1 MSQSPQ
7 AAPSVSTGIKGLD
20 HILGG
25 GFTPNRLYL
34 LEGEPG
40 SGKTTMGLQFLLAG
54 VLAGETVLYV
64 TLSETRDELLE
75 TAASH
80 GWSLD
85 GIHIHELLP
94 MGDQL
99 DPESQYTMFHPSE
112 VELGETTGRML
123 QEVERLQ
130 PTRVVFDSLAEIRLM
145 AGTMLRFRRQVLAL
159 KQYFAGRHTTV
170 LLLDDANGVEQGA
183 PVHTIVHGA
192 VMLSQMRPD
201 YGGDRRR
208 LRIGKLRGRPF
219 IGGYHDYEIRTG
231 GVELFPRLVAS
242 HIQRA
247 GEVEQITSNLAELD
261 ALLGGGLDRGTSVLL
276 MGAAGV
282 GKSSLATHFVM
293 AAAERG
299 ERSALFLF
307 DESVRTLMTRSHGMG
322 FPLQQQVDEGRVSVE
337 SVDPGEISP
346 GEFIQRIRNEVENHG
361 ARLVMIDSLS
371 GYFNAMSGEKF
382 VLIQLHELLAYLAKM
397 GVVTLLI
404 NAQKGLIGRM
414 SSDIDVSYLADTVIL
429 LRYFEAEGQVRQAL
443 SVLKKRT
450 GAHERTIRELTLTAK
465 GVRVGEPL
473 RDFAGVLTGVPHP
486 VGAGRPGNRRTG
498 QERP

>member
-1 MSQSPQ
+1 MSQAPQ
-7 AAPSVSTGIKGLD
+7 AAPSVSTGIQGLD

-54 VLAGETVLYV
+54 VQAGETVLYV

-159 KQYFAGRHTTV
+159 KQYFAGRQTTV

-219 IGGYHDYEIRTG
+219 IGCYHDYEIRTG
-231 GVELFPRLVAS
+231 GVELFPRLDAS

-247 GEVEQITSNLAELD
+247 GKVEQNTSNLAELD

>member
-1 MSQSPQ
+1 MSQPPQ

-54 VLAGETVLYV
+54 VQAGETVLYV

-322 FPLQQQVDEGRVSVE
+322 LPLQQQVDEGRVSVE

>member
-1 MSQSPQ
+1 
-7 AAPSVSTGIKGLD
+7 
-20 HILGG
+20 
-25 GFTPNRLYL
+25 
-34 LEGEPG
+34 
-40 SGKTTMGLQFLLAG
+40 
-54 VLAGETVLYV
+54 
-64 TLSETRDELLE
+64 
-75 TAASH
+75 
-80 GWSLD
+80 
-85 GIHIHELLP
+85 
-94 MGDQL
+94 
-99 DPESQYTMFHPSE
+99 SQYTMFHPSE

-282 GKSSLATHFVM
+282 GKSSLATHSVMAAADRGEQQPSSLAGLDAVRGGGLDRGTGVWLMGAAGVGKSSLATHFVM

-322 FPLQQQVDEGRVSVE
+322 LPLQQQVDEGRVSVE

-346 GEFIQRIRNEVENHG
+346 GERSEEH
-361 ARLVMIDSLS
+361 
-371 GYFNAMSGEKF
+371 
-382 VLIQLHELLAYLAKM
+382 
-397 GVVTLLI
+397 T
-404 NAQKGLIGRM
+404 
-414 SSDIDVSYLADTVIL
+414 
-429 LRYFEAEGQVRQAL
+429 
-443 SVLKKRT
+443 
-450 GAHERTIRELTLTAK
+450 
-465 GVRVGEPL
+465 
-473 RDFAGVLTGVPHP
+473 
-486 VGAGRPGNRRTG
+486 
-498 QERP
+498 

>member
-1 MSQSPQ
+1 MSQPPQ

-54 VLAGETVLYV
+54 VQAGETVLYV

-242 HIQRA
+242 HIRRA

>member
-54 VLAGETVLYV
+54 VQAGETVLYV

>member
-1 MSQSPQ
+1 MIQTPQ
-7 AAPSVSTGIKGLD
+7 AAPSVSTGIEGLD
-20 HILGG
+20 DILGG

-54 VLAGETVLYV
+54 VQAGETVLYV

-123 QEVERLQ
+123 QEVERLR

-159 KQYFAGRHTTV
+159 KQYFAGRDTTV

-208 LRIGKLRGRPF
+208 LRISKLRGRPF
-219 IGGYHDYEIRTG
+219 IGGFHDYEIRTG
-231 GVELFPRLVAS
+231 GIELFPRLIAS
-242 HIQRA
+242 HFRRD
-247 GEVEQITSNLAELD
+247 GTVEQINSNLPGLD
-261 ALLGGGLDRGTSVLL
+261 ALLGELEEESLGTLDS
-276 MGAAGV
+276 
-282 GKSSLATHFVM
+282 ATARTEVK
-293 AAAERG
+293 AKVRRIIEA
-299 ERSALFLF
+299 FL
-307 DESVRTLMTRSHGMG
+307 S
-322 FPLQQQVDEGRVSVE
+322 
-337 SVDPGEISP
+337 
-346 GEFIQRIRNEVENHG
+346 
-361 ARLVMIDSLS
+361 
-371 GYFNAMSGEKF
+371 
-382 VLIQLHELLAYLAKM
+382 
-397 GVVTLLI
+397 
-404 NAQKGLIGRM
+404 
-414 SSDIDVSYLADTVIL
+414 
-429 LRYFEAEGQVRQAL
+429 
-443 SVLKKRT
+443 
-450 GAHERTIRELTLTAK
+450 
-465 GVRVGEPL
+465 
-473 RDFAGVLTGVPHP
+473 
-486 VGAGRPGNRRTG
+486 
-498 QERP
+498 

>member
-1 MSQSPQ
+1 MSQPPQ

-54 VLAGETVLYV
+54 VQAGETVLYV

-242 HIQRA
+242 HIRRA
-247 GEVEQITSNLAELD
+247 VKVEQITSNLAELD

>member
-1 MSQSPQ
+1 MQSTDGEIPHGRELSF
-7 AAPSVSTGIKGLD
+7 AWLSGTVMTGL
-20 HILGG
+20 
-25 GFTPNRLYL
+25 
-34 LEGEPG
+34 
-40 SGKTTMGLQFLLAG
+40 
-54 VLAGETVLYV
+54 
-64 TLSETRDELLE
+64 
-75 TAASH
+75 
-80 GWSLD
+80 
-85 GIHIHELLP
+85 
-94 MGDQL
+94 
-99 DPESQYTMFHPSE
+99 
-112 VELGETTGRML
+112 
-123 QEVERLQ
+123 
-130 PTRVVFDSLAEIRLM
+130 
-145 AGTMLRFRRQVLAL
+145 
-159 KQYFAGRHTTV
+159 
-170 LLLDDANGVEQGA
+170 
-183 PVHTIVHGA
+183 
-192 VMLSQMRPD
+192 
-201 YGGDRRR
+201 
-208 LRIGKLRGRPF
+208 
-219 IGGYHDYEIRTG
+219 
-231 GVELFPRLVAS
+231 
-242 HIQRA
+242 
-247 GEVEQITSNLAELD
+247 
-261 ALLGGGLDRGTSVLL
+261 TSVLL

>member
-1 MSQSPQ
+1 MSQPPQ
-7 AAPSVSTGIKGLD
+7 AAPSVSTGIEGLD

-54 VLAGETVLYV
+54 VQAGETVLYV

>member
-1 MSQSPQ
+1 MSQPPQ
-7 AAPSVSTGIKGLD
+7 AAPSVSTGIEGLD

-54 VLAGETVLYV
+54 VQAGETVLYV

-123 QEVERLQ
+123 QEVERLR

-159 KQYFAGRHTTV
+159 KQYFAGRDTTV

-208 LRIGKLRGRPF
+208 LRISKLRGRPF
-219 IGGYHDYEIRTG
+219 IGGFHDYEIRTG
-231 GVELFPRLVAS
+231 GIELFPRLIAS
-242 HIQRA
+242 HFRRD
-247 GEVEQITSNLAELD
+247 GTVEQINSNLPGLD

-293 AAAERG
+293 SAAQRG

-307 DESVRTLMTRSHGMG
+307 DESVRTLLIRSQGMG
-322 FPLQQQVDEGRVSVE
+322 FPLQQQMDAGRVAVE

-346 GEFIQRIRNEVENHG
+346 GEFIQRIRHEVEHHG
-361 ARLVMIDSLS
+361 ARLVVIDSLN

-382 VLIQLHELLAYLAKM
+382 VLIQLHELLAYLARM
-397 GVVTLLI
+397 GVVTARLI
-404 NAQKGLIGRM
+404 
-414 SSDIDVSYLADTVIL
+414 VSTMPLNSTMETPGPIICESIRPSITPRGVGNFWL
-429 LRYFEAEGQVRQAL
+429 
-443 SVLKKRT
+443 
-450 GAHERTIRELTLTAK
+450 ERIW
-465 GVRVGEPL
+465 EP
-473 RDFAGVLTGVPHP
+473 GKPHS
-486 VGAGRPGNRRTG
+486 
-498 QERP
+498 

>member
-1 MSQSPQ
+1 MSQPPQ
-7 AAPSVSTGIKGLD
+7 AAPSVSTGIEGLD

-54 VLAGETVLYV
+54 VQAGETVLYV

-382 VLIQLHELLAYLAKM
+382 VVIQLHELLAYLAKM

>member
-1 MSQSPQ
+1 MSQPPQ

-54 VLAGETVLYV
+54 VQAGETVLYV

>member
-1 MSQSPQ
+1 MSQPPQ
-7 AAPSVSTGIKGLD
+7 AAPSVSTGIEGLD

-54 VLAGETVLYV
+54 VQAGETVLYV

-242 HIQRA
+242 QIQRA

-322 FPLQQQVDEGRVSVE
+322 LPLQQQVDEGRVSVE